1 MTCPLPSTIGLASGS
16 TVFLKEVAKSGVHR
30 FTVRTSAR
38 ELKLRATSA
47 EAYHQW
53 IAALRPFVS
62 NFLQEDEMSVREPT
76 AELDGDDDSDD

>member
-1 MTCPLPSTIGLASGS
+1 MVAAQSSHDIGDTLDLG
-16 TVFLKEVAKSGVHR
+16 GG
-30 FTVRTSAR
+30 
-38 ELKLRATSA
+38 
-47 EAYHQW
+47 YHQW